1 MFLGLVMSV
10 CNSNDT
16 VDVNCVY
23 IETLEAQLLSIQHAQ
38 LQRSMTYNQ

>member
-1 MFLGLVMSV
+1 MSV

-23 IETLEAQLLSIQHAQ
+23 IETLEAQLLSENTTRTVAAFHDI
-38 LQRSMTYNQ
+38 